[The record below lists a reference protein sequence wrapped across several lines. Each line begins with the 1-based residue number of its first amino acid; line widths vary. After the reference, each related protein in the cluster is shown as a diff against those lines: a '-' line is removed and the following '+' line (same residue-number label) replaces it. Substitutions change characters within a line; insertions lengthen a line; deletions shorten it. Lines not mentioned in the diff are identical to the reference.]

1 MTKTSKQEV
10 IGRVQRSYPR
20 LHRILVPLDF
30 SGKSRAALRHAVPL
44 ADKFGGKIVLIH
56 VLTTGGDDKKSASAA
71 SLSSRRGAA
80 LKRLRETALQFMP
93 PEMLDETIVRTGK
106 PSVEIVDAARSLRV
120 DLIAI
125 TTQGST
131 GLKRLLMGSTA
142 DQVLRLAQCP
152 VLTVRKQ

>member
-1 MTKTSKQEV
+1 MTKPAKHEV

-44 ADKFGGKIVLIH
+44 ADKFGGKIVLLH
-56 VLTTGGDDKKSASAA
+56 VLGGGTDKDAPPLGST
-71 SLSSRRGAA
+71 SSRRAAA

-93 PEMLDETIVRTGK
+93 AEMLDDALVRSGK
-106 PSVEIVDAARSLRV
+106 PSVEIVEAARALRV

-142 DQVLRLAQCP
+142 DEVLRLAECP
-152 VLTVRKQ
+152 VLTVRKK